1 MADTTPLPGW
11 GTIGRMLA
19 DSAGVYAD
27 RVAVIDGDRQLTYAE
42 LHREARAAAKALIA
56 AGIGRGDLVACWAPN
71 GWRWVVMVHAVWM
84 IGAVIVP
91 ISSRL
96 KVLEAGPI
104 LERTG
109 AAVLFT
115 VAECAGTRFIDGL
128 RAAYGPELEGLPGLR
143 RLVRLDVERQSRRLD
158 SASPLE
164 GKVGPQVR
172 VGGDGSVFSQ
182 PSDMLNHTPH
192 PSAKA
197 PPTSPSRGEA
207 IFEAVGFADF
217 IATGEK
223 IANSA
228 LDQAIDQVQPGDI
241 CEIIFTSGTT
251 GTPKG
256 VQLTHQQLIR
266 AYWDWSGIGGLTVD
280 DNYLVITPFS
290 HGFGLNAGVIASALR
305 GMCMVLLDIFEPRA
319 ALELIRR
326 HRISV
331 IGGPPNLFTRLMDQ
345 PGVAENPPTSL
356 RVAFLGAASV
366 PVEILRRVGSV
377 LGIRRVIN
385 AYGLMEGCVVSMTR
399 ADDDPS
405 VISTTTGRAL
415 PDVEVQV
422 VNDAGQP
429 VAAGEAGEILVR
441 GYGVMAGYWR
451 DEAQTRASITDG
463 WFHTGDIGVRDA
475 AGNIS
480 IVDRKKDM
488 FICGGF
494 NAYPAEIEDL
504 LLKIGSLSAVSVVG
518 VPDPQRGE
526 SAVAFVVPSS
536 GRQVDE
542 PTVIAWA
549 RQNLAGYKVPR
560 RVFVRDSLPLN
571 PNGKVMKDALRREAA
586 DSLIPHTVAGC

>member
-1 MADTTPLPGW
+1 MPPWQTLGQMFEANARRLP
-11 GTIGRMLA
+11 
-19 DSAGVYAD
+19 D
-27 RVAVIDGDRQLTYAE
+27 RIAVIDGDQQITYAE
-42 LHREARAAAKALIA
+42 LHREARALAKAHDRRRRRPWRPRRLLGA
-56 AGIGRGDLVACWAPN
+56 KWLALGGDGPRGLDDRQRDRADLQPAESAGGRADP
-71 GWRWVVMVHAVWM
+71 
-84 IGAVIVP
+84 GADRRKI
-91 ISSRL
+91 
-96 KVLEAGPI
+96 
-104 LERTG
+104 
-109 AAVLFT
+109 LFT
-115 VAECAGTRFIDGL
+115 VGECAGNHFIAML
-128 RAAYGPELEGLPGLR
+128 REAYGDDLEGHLCRRLPGGWFGSTRIR
-143 RLVRLDVERQSRRLD
+143 RKTRKTAPAIGRFHRQPGESI
-158 SASPLE
+158 
-164 GKVGPQVR
+164 
-172 VGGDGSVFSQ
+172 
-182 PSDMLNHTPH
+182 
-192 PSAKA
+192 
-197 PPTSPSRGEA
+197 GEA
-207 IFEAVGFADF
+207 V
-217 IATGEK
+217 IARLHA
-223 IANSA
+223 IAA
-228 LDQAIDQVQPGDI
+228 VQPGDI

-256 VQLTHQQLIR
+256 VQLTHAQLMR
-266 AYWDWSGIGGLTVD
+266 AYWDWSGIGGLTSD

-305 GMCMVLLDIFEPRA
+305 GMCMVLLDIFEPKA

-415 PDVEVQV
+415 PDVEVWV
-422 VNDAGQP
+422 VDDAGQP

-451 DEAQTRASITDG
+451 DEAQTWASITDG
-463 WFHTGDIGVRDA
+463 WFHTGDIGIRDA

-536 GRQVDE
+536 GHQVDE
-542 PTVIAWA
+542 SSVIAWA

-586 DSLIPHTVAGC
+586 DSLIPDAVAGR

>member
-1 MADTTPLPGW
+1 MADATPIPNW

-19 DSAGVYAD
+19 DNVGVYAD
-27 RVAVIDGDRQLTYAE
+27 RVAVVDGDRRLTYAE
-42 LHREARAAAKALIA
+42 LHGQARAAAKGLIA
-56 AGIGRGDLVACWAPN
+56 AGVGRGDLVACWAPN
-71 GWRWVVMVHAVWM
+71 GWRWVVMVHAVWL

-109 AAVLFT
+109 AAILFT

-128 RAAYGPELEGLPGLR
+128 SAAYGAGLKGLPELR
-143 RLVRLDVERQSRRLD
+143 HLVRFDLEHEAPVLK
-158 SASPLE
+158 SASPLDRE
-164 GKVGPQVR
+164 VGPKVR
-172 VGGDGSVFSQ
+172 VGNDGSVFAQ
-182 PSDMLNHTPH
+182 PSDILNHTPH
-192 PSAKA
+192 PSVKA

-207 IFEAVGFADF
+207 ILEAVAFADF
-217 IATGEK
+217 TTHGHSISDATLERAIA
-223 IANSA
+223 
-228 LDQAIDQVQPGDI
+228 QVQPGDI

-256 VQLTHQQLIR
+256 VQLTHAQLMR
-266 AYWDWSGIGGLTVD
+266 SYWDWSGIGGLASD

-305 GMCMVLLDIFEPRA
+305 GMCMVLLDIFEPKA

-331 IGGPPNLFTRLMDQ
+331 VGGPPNLFTRLMDQ

-377 LGIRRVIN
+377 LGIKRVIN
-385 AYGLMEGCVVSMTR
+385 AYGLMEACVVSMTR

-415 PDVEVQV
+415 PDVEVAV
-422 VNDAGQP
+422 VDDAGHP
-429 VAAGEAGEILVR
+429 VPAGEAGEILVR
-441 GYGVMAGYWR
+441 GYGIMAGYWR
-451 DEAQTRASITDG
+451 DAVQTGASMSDG
-463 WFHTGDIGVRDA
+463 WFHTGDIGICDA

-518 VPDPQRGE
+518 VSDPQRGE
-526 SAVAFVVPSS
+526 SAVAFVVPSA
-536 GRQVDE
+536 GLEVDE
-542 PTVIAWA
+542 PSVIAWA

-586 DSLIPHTVAGC
+586 DSLFPDAVTGR

>member
-1 MADTTPLPGW
+1 MAETTPIPGW

-19 DSAGVYAD
+19 SNAGVYAD
-27 RVAVIDGDRQLTYAE
+27 RVAVVDGGRQLTYAE
-42 LHREARAAAKALIA
+42 LHREARVAAKGLIA
-56 AGIGRGDLVACWAPN
+56 AGVGRGDLVACWAPN

-109 AAVLFT
+109 AAILFT
-115 VAECAGTRFIDGL
+115 VAECAGTRFIAGL
-128 RAAYGPELEGLPGLR
+128 RAVYGAELEGLPGLR
-143 RLVRLDVERQSRRLD
+143 RLVRLDVD
-158 SASPLE
+158 A
-164 GKVGPQVR
+164 
-172 VGGDGSVFSQ
+172 DG
-182 PSDMLNHTPH
+182 
-192 PSAKA
+192 
-197 PPTSPSRGEA
+197 E
-207 IFEAVGFADF
+207 GFADF
-217 IATGEK
+217 TATGHS
-223 IANSA
+223 IDDTT
-228 LDQAIDQVQPGDI
+228 LDQTVAQVQPGDI

-251 GTPKG
+251 GAPKG
-256 VQLTHQQLIR
+256 VQLTHQQLMR
-266 AYWDWSGIGGLTVD
+266 SYWDWSGIGGLTED

-305 GMCMVLLDIFEPRA
+305 GMSMVLLDIFEPKA

-331 IGGPPNLFTRLMDQ
+331 IGGPPNLFIRLMEQ
-345 PGVAENPPTSL
+345 PGVAENPPASL

-366 PVEILRRVGSV
+366 PVEVLRRVGSV
-377 LGIRRVIN
+377 LGIKRVIN
-385 AYGLMEGCVVSMTR
+385 AYGLMEACVVSMTR

-405 VISTTTGRAL
+405 VISTSTGRAL
-415 PDVEVQV
+415 PDVEVMV
-422 VNDAGQP
+422 VDDAGRP
-429 VAAGEAGEILVR
+429 VAAAEAGEILVR
-441 GYGVMAGYWR
+441 GYGIMAGYWR
-451 DEAQTRASITDG
+451 DAAQTRASIADG

-518 VPDPQRGE
+518 VPDQQRGE
-526 SAVAFVVPSS
+526 SAVAFVVPFS

-542 PTVIAWA
+542 PSVIAWA
-549 RQNLAGYKVPR
+549 RLNLAGYKVPR

-586 DSLIPHTVAGC
+586 DSLIPVAVAGR

>member
-1 MADTTPLPGW
+1 
-11 GTIGRMLA
+11 
-19 DSAGVYAD
+19 
-27 RVAVIDGDRQLTYAE
+27 VAVIDGDRQLTYAE

-84 IGAVIVP
+84 VGAVIVP

-109 AAVLFT
+109 ATVLFT

-128 RAAYGPELEGLPGLR
+128 RAAYGVGLEGLPGLR
-143 RLVRLDVERQSRRLD
+143 HLVRLD
-158 SASPLE
+158 E
-164 GKVGPQVR
+164 GR
-172 VGGDGSVFSQ
+172 S
-182 PSDMLNHTPH
+182 
-192 PSAKA
+192 
-197 PPTSPSRGEA
+197 
-207 IFEAVGFADF
+207 FADF
-217 IATGEK
+217 TETDGHSIDDTT
-223 IANSA
+223 
-228 LDQAIDQVQPGDI
+228 LDQAIAQVQPGDI

-256 VQLTHQQLIR
+256 VQLTHEQLMR
-266 AYWDWSGIGGLTVD
+266 AYWDWSGIGGLNSD

-319 ALELIRR
+319 ALKLIRR

-377 LGIRRVIN
+377 LGIKRVIN

-415 PDVEVQV
+415 PDVEVTV
-422 VNDAGQP
+422 VDDAGNA

-518 VPDPQRGE
+518 VPDPRRGE
-526 SAVAFVVPSS
+526 AAVAFVVPLAGS
-536 GRQVDE
+536 RVDE
-542 PTVIAWA
+542 PSVIAWA

-586 DSLIPHTVAGC
+586 DSLVPDAVAGR

>member
-1 MADTTPLPGW
+1 
-11 GTIGRMLA
+11 MLA
-19 DSAGVYAD
+19 DNARVYAD
-27 RVAVIDGDRQLTYAE
+27 RVAVIDGDRRLTYAE
-42 LHREARAAAKALIA
+42 LHGQARAAAKGLLAS
-56 AGIGRGDLVACWAPN
+56 GVGRGDLVACWAPN
-71 GWRWVVMVHAVWM
+71 GWRWVVMVHAAWL

-109 AAVLFT
+109 AAILFT
-115 VAECAGTRFIDGL
+115 VAECAGTQFIDGL
-128 RAAYGPELEGLPGLR
+128 RAAYGAELEGLPGLR
-143 RLVRLDVERQSRRLD
+143 RLVRLDID
-158 SASPLE
+158 MAASP
-164 GKVGPQVR
+164 
-172 VGGDGSVFSQ
+172 
-182 PSDMLNHTPH
+182 
-192 PSAKA
+192 
-197 PPTSPSRGEA
+197 PPNPPPSRGRA
-207 IFEAVGFADF
+207 SDQVPPPRWGRLGGGDGFADF
-217 IATGEK
+217 TATGHS
-223 IANSA
+223 IDDAT
-228 LDQAIDQVQPGDI
+228 LDQALASVQPGDI

-256 VQLTHQQLIR
+256 VQLTHQQLMR
-266 AYWDWSGIGGLTVD
+266 SYWDWSGIGGLTSD

-305 GMCMVLLDIFEPRA
+305 GMCMVLLDIFEPKA

-415 PDVEVQV
+415 PDVAVKV
-422 VNDAGQP
+422 VDDAGHP
-429 VAAGEAGEILVR
+429 VPPGEAGEILVR
-441 GYGVMAGYWR
+441 GYGIMAGYWR

-463 WFHTGDIGVRDA
+463 WFHTGDIGICDA

-542 PTVIAWA
+542 PSVIAWA

-586 DSLIPHTVAGC
+586 DSLIPDAVAGR